1 MKLVTWITKNAEVY
15 GAKIV
20 ARRFAIGLYETPPL
34 FVNEIYSLDERTY
47 LK

>member
-1 MKLVTWITKNAEVY
+1 MKNAEVY
-15 GAKIV
+15 GAETV
-20 ARRFAIGLYETPPL
+20 ARLFAIGLYETPPL